1 MPQSV
6 PEPCYPR
13 RPRRCAM
20 ESITLWAR
28 NGEAVRQAIELGEIA
43 HIETASEELTDEFLL
58 FAIESGLLKNWAGS
72 FPDPR
77 CEPEIAMEVIL
88 PAHIAAR
95 FAGLYSMRK
104 AGYVLRSARVLGALG
119 YSMEVLEPTQGLS
132 SRGTSDDKLF
142 SGDVVRKLLV
152 QMEAQADLS
161 QRAPLLPPEPSVA
174 VKVRERAS
182 RRAVKQAVDAAKA
195 EARAQ
200 QVAAQLVS
208 WYNQQVGVSLLQYAR
223 LGRGRRIHILDTTH
237 VEVTL
242 ETGTYECS
250 GVVKNEDGTLSRGY
264 QLATLWTLL
273 DRAGLLTQGALSAIH
288 VHDMALC
295 RPVLEAAP
303 VLRAGDW
310 LLEDRGFLDGATVS
324 ALKRQR
330 RVDVILPLKANM
342 LATQEAI
349 QLAAMEDK
357 WAVHPSRADQHIA
370 WVRGVEHM
378 WPECHVPLN
387 ACVIRFWNKK
397 KKRPDHIV
405 LVTTDQELSASWIV
419 RHYEERPEIE
429 QDYEQMKS
437 GGWQL
442 QKLSSTRYSEIVFY
456 VLTVVLSYSLYH
468 LFTNTQAGAHFA
480 NKTRQAIAFEQLR
493 TQRTHII
500 VYAGGYFAIFET
512 LRFVQMV
519 LQLSPPVQEQLRT
532 WLVEHLN
539 QIQKRE

>member
-1 MPQSV
+1 MDSLK
-6 PEPCYPR
+6 
-13 RPRRCAM
+13 
-20 ESITLWAR
+20 LWAR
-28 NGEAVRQAIELGEIA
+28 NGAAVRQAIELGEIA

-58 FAIESGLLKNWAGS
+58 FAIDSGLLKSWAGS

-77 CEPEIAMEVIL
+77 CEPEIALGVIL

-119 YSMEVLEPTQGLS
+119 YSVEVIAPERGLS
-132 SRGTSDDKLF
+132 VRGTSDDKLF

-152 QMEAQADLS
+152 QMERQANLS
-161 QRAPLLPPEPSVA
+161 QPVQRPAQEPNVA

-182 RRAVKQAVDAAKA
+182 RRAVKQAVENAEA
-195 EARAQ
+195 EARAH
-200 QVAAQLVS
+200 QVAAQLTG
-208 WYNQQVGVSLLQYAR
+208 WYNQQVGGSLLQYAR
-223 LGRGRRIHILDTTH
+223 LGRGRRIHILATTH
-237 VEVTL
+237 VEVPL

-250 GVVKNEDGTLSRGY
+250 GVVKNEDGTLARGY
-264 QLATLWTLL
+264 KQAPLRTLL
-273 DRAGLLTQGALSAIH
+273 DSAGLLTQVALSAVQ
-288 VHDMALC
+288 VHDLALC
-295 RPVLEAAP
+295 RPLLAEAP
-303 VLRAGDW
+303 VLRAGDL

-324 ALKRQR
+324 DLKRTRQ
-330 RVDVILPLKANM
+330 VDVILPLKASM
-342 LATQEAI
+342 LATQEAL
-349 QLAAMEDK
+349 QLAEMADK
-357 WAVHPSRADQHIA
+357 WQPHPTRAAQTIA
-370 WVRGVEHM
+370 LVRGVAHM
-378 WPECHVPLN
+378 WTECEVPLN
-387 ACVIRFWNKK
+387 ACVIRFWNTKK
-397 KKRPDHIV
+397 KCTDHIV
-405 LVTTDQELSASWIV
+405 LVTTDLKLNALWIV

-468 LFTNTQAGAHFA
+468 LFANTQRGARFA
-480 NKTRQAIAFEQLR
+480 DKTRQALAFEQLR

-500 VYAGGYFAIFET
+500 VYAGGHFEIFET

-519 LQLSPPVQEQLRT
+519 LQLSPPVQERLRI

-539 QIQKRE
+539 PMQQWE

>member
-1 MPQSV
+1 MD
-6 PEPCYPR
+6 
-13 RPRRCAM
+13 
-20 ESITLWAR
+20 SIKLWAR
-28 NGEAVRQAIELGEIA
+28 NGTAVRQAIELGEIA

-58 FAIESGLLKNWAGS
+58 FAIDSGLLKSWAGS

-77 CEPEIAMEVIL
+77 SEPEIAMEVIL

-119 YSMEVLEPTQGLS
+119 YSVEVIEPTQGLS
-132 SRGTSDDKLF
+132 LRGTSDDKLF

-152 QMEAQADLS
+152 QMEQQADLS
-161 QRAPLLPPEPSVA
+161 QAAPLLPPQEPSVA

-182 RRAVKQAVDAAKA
+182 RRAVKQAVDAAEA

-200 QVAAQLVS
+200 LVAAQLVA
-208 WYNQQVGVSLLQYAR
+208 WYNQHVGVSMVQYAR
-223 LGRGRRIHILDTTH
+223 LGRGRRLHILDTTH
-237 VEVTL
+237 VEVAL

-250 GVVKNEDGTLSRGY
+250 GVVKNDDGTYARGY
-264 QLATLWTLL
+264 KLATLRTLL
-273 DRAGLLTQGALSAIH
+273 DTAGLLTHVALSAIQ
-288 VHDMALC
+288 VHDLALC
-295 RPVLEAAP
+295 RPLLAQAR
-303 VLRAGDW
+303 VLRPGDL
-310 LLEDRGFLDGATVS
+310 LLEDRGFLDGATLTE
-324 ALKRQR
+324 LKGTRQ
-330 RVDVILPLKANM
+330 VDVIIPLKANM

-349 QLAAMEDK
+349 ALAELADK
-357 WAVHPSRADQHIA
+357 WDAHPSRAEQTIA

-387 ACVIRFWNKK
+387 ACVIRCWHKK
-397 KKRPDHIV
+397 KKRLEHIV
-405 LVTTDQELSASWIV
+405 LVTTDLELSASWIV
-419 RHYEERPEIE
+419 RHYEARPEIE

-468 LFTNTQAGAHFA
+468 LFTNTQRGARFA
-480 NKTRQAIAFEQLR
+480 DKTRQALAFEQLR

-500 VYAGGYFAIFET
+500 VYAGGHFEIFET

-519 LQLSPPVQEQLRT
+519 LQLSPPVQERLRT